1 MPRWTVHF
9 VARKSRGDYATR
21 MLGHKGKPWF
31 LATALS

>member
-9 VARKSRGDYATR
+9 VARKSRGDYVTR
-21 MLGHKGKPWF
+21 MLEHKPWF